1 MHGSLF
7 VDRESLIVPQFFP
20 VLKRGQGGFEMD
32 GQPIESLLISLYP
45 KGELKW
51 WIVVAFLLVTHNS
64 LLYLQDTIYVDYRS

>member
-1 MHGSLF
+1 
-7 VDRESLIVPQFFP
+7 
-20 VLKRGQGGFEMD
+20 MD